1 MAPPE
6 LELELVKS
14 YMAQKPMLRG
24 EVGARALRVR
34 PVSRE
39 GAWASAGVQGHCSI
53 ADTDSIK
60 PIGKRARKVHDE
72 YTRAVQALDEEHGH
86 RGALRGT
93 PRSAFVAGRPR
104 SSSGC
109 RPFVHSATP
118 TGVKEEHFT

>member
-39 GAWASAGVQGHCSI
+39 GAWASAGVQGYCSI

-60 PIGKRARKVHDE
+60 PIGKRARKVHGKCAK
-72 YTRAVQALDEEHGH
+72 TARAIGVSEK
-86 RGALRGT
+86 
-93 PRSAFVAGRPR
+93 
-104 SSSGC
+104 SGC
-109 RPFVHSATP
+109 WHYASRL
-118 TGVKEEHFT
+118 E